1 MEEDMTKKE
10 KAQISM
16 NCWKYLL
23 KKSKHF
29 CWGHSLDKPLNTIL
43 KEQRI
48 LGYSLERT
56 V

>member
-1 MEEDMTKKE
+1 MTKKE
-10 KAQISM
+10 KDKISM

-23 KKSKHF
+23 KKPKHF
-29 CWGHSLDKPLNTIL
+29 CWGYSLDKPLNTFL

-48 LGYSLERT
+48 LGDSDERI